1 MPPRSVPGSTLPCSF
16 AARAA
21 RRAIHR
27 FAAAALA
34 AVALFATSPTPAHA
48 YGPFSITLPV
58 FSVPSPIA
66 VAAGDFNGDGNPD
79 LATARSSAAFLF
91 LWTGNGSGAYSSFT
105 SVATAAR
112 PFAVA
117 SADLNNDGKL
127 DLVSVGG
134 ASVSVL
140 LGNGDG
146 TFAAHVDYTVPNGT
160 SIRSV
165 VPADINGDGS
175 LDLVVASPAASTIS
189 VLLGN
194 GNGTFAARTD
204 YATLPAPNT
213 VAVADLNND
222 GKLDLATVS
231 RAASGFVSV
240 FLGTGA
246 GAFGA
251 RSDFACGSLPG
262 AIALGDLNGD
272 GNADAAVGLSGGY
285 SLLLGNGNGTF
296 GAATTVAGTQNGES
310 IAIGDLD
317 TDNKPELVMTASN
330 GAVYLPGVGNGTF
343 GAATSA
349 VASASNYDG
358 LTLADVNRDG
368 ALDVVASSLLLN
380 RVAITIS
387 NRPLFGAQRPY
398 TVGSFYFGLNPG
410 SRTLATGDVNG
421 DGHPDAVVANWADT
435 TGIVCFGA
443 GDGSFS
449 SSVTLRTDSLPSSAA
464 AVDLNGDNRAD
475 VLFSNFKSGSVS
487 VFLSQPGNTF
497 APRANY
503 AVGAFPMAVTAGDVN
518 SDGKPD
524 MIALTAGSNVSV
536 LLNNGDGT
544 FGAAAPKPTAL
555 TGGGVQ
561 LGLATGDLNGDGLLD
576 IVVTSTALRYSAML
590 GNGAGQ
596 FTAHTDSVL
605 VGHTSNP
612 WGVAIGD
619 LTGDGLADLAF
630 ANRDAGYLELK
641 QGNGAGVFAPMPGS
655 PVQPTNASECASVAI
670 ADVNGDGHMDLVT
683 STWPGYMLG
692 DGQGGFGPYT
702 MAPFLNFGYS
712 PTAPPYTIHGTAV
725 RRSYS
730 VALNDMDND
739 GRQDMLVTGPAYSD
753 DSNQL
758 AVQLRLKPTQ
768 LTLGLPAGPIVQ
780 SQPLTLTATVNVP
793 FAGAGVPVDADTV
806 TFFDGFT
813 ALGKAAVLGNVAT
826 LTIPA
831 PWAGMRTFRAVYGG
845 CVPFWILNSQN
856 PPGLGYYT
864 LDWDFDKAKY
874 TGSIAPARTTLVLPS
889 SVLDAPAPRP
899 GTLALERLA
908 NPALGG
914 RLALAFT
921 LPSASSARLEVLDV
935 TGRRVFAREVG
946 TMGAGRHTLQ
956 VGGDTPLRSGVYFVR
971 LSQGAEVASARA
983 TVLR

>member
-1 MPPRSVPGSTLPCSF
+1 MPCRS
-16 AARAA
+16 AARAIQ
-21 RRAIHR
+21 RC
-27 FAAAALA
+27 AAAALA
-34 AVALFATSPTPAHA
+34 AVALFATLPAPA
-48 YGPFSITLPV
+48 SAVPYGPFSITLPV

-91 LWTGNGSGAYSSFT
+91 LWVGNGSGAYSSLT

-134 ASVSVL
+134 TSVSVL

-160 SIRSV
+160 GFRSI
-165 VPADINGDGS
+165 VPADVNGDGS
-175 LDLVVASPAASTIS
+175 LDLVVASPAASSIS

-204 YATLPAPNT
+204 YTTLSAPNT
-213 VAVADLNND
+213 VAVADLDND
-222 GKLDLATVS
+222 GKLDIATIS

-272 GNADAAVGLSGGY
+272 GNADAAVALTGGY
-285 SLLLGNGNGTF
+285 SVLLGAGNGTL
-296 GAATTVAGTQNGES
+296 GAAATIAGTQNGEAV
-310 IAIGDLD
+310 AIGDLD
-317 TDNKPELVMTASN
+317 ADNKPELVMTASN
-330 GAVYLPGVGNGTF
+330 GALYLPGVGNGTF

-349 VASASNYDG
+349 VTSASNYDG
-358 LTLADVNRDG
+358 LTLADINRDG
-368 ALDVVASSLLLN
+368 ALDVVASSLILN
-380 RVAITIS
+380 RVSITLS
-387 NRPLFGAQRPY
+387 NRPLFGAQRPFRTGNY
-398 TVGSFYFGLNPG
+398 LNAPNPG

-475 VLFSNFKSGSVS
+475 VLFSNYKSNSVS
-487 VFLSQPGNTF
+487 VYLSQPGNTF
-497 APRANY
+497 APRVDY
-503 AVGAFPMAVTAGDVN
+503 AVGALPMAVTAGDVN

-524 MIALTAGSNVSV
+524 MIALAAGSNISV

-544 FGAAAPKPTAL
+544 FGPASPKPTAL
-555 TGGGVQ
+555 AGGGVQ
-561 LGLATGDLNGDGLLD
+561 LGLATGDLNADGLLD
-576 IVVTSTALRYSAML
+576 IVVTSTALRYSAMF

-605 VGHTSNP
+605 VGHGFNP

-619 LTGDGLADLAF
+619 LTGDGVADLAF
-630 ANRDAGYLELK
+630 ANRDQAYIELK
-641 QGNGAGVFAPMPGS
+641 QGNGVGVFTPMAGS
-655 PVQPTNASECASVAI
+655 PVQPTNATGCPSVAI
-670 ADVNGDGHMDLVT
+670 GDVNGDGHMDLVT

-702 MAPFLNFGYS
+702 MAPFLNIGLS
-712 PTAPPYTIHGTAV
+712 PTEFPFNIAGTAT
-725 RRSYS
+725 RRNYS
-730 VALNDMDND
+730 VALDDMDGD
-739 GRQDMLVTGPAYSD
+739 GRTDMLLAGIPHSD
-753 DSNQL
+753 SLGGNRL

-813 ALGKAAVLGNVAT
+813 VLGKAAVLGNVAT

-831 PWAGMRTFRAVYGG
+831 PWPGMRTFRAVYGG
-845 CVPFWILNSQN
+845 CAPFWIMNSQN

-864 LDWDFDKAKY
+864 TDWDFEKAKY
-874 TGSIAPARTTLVLPS
+874 TGSIAPARTALVLPS
-889 SVLDAPAPRP
+889 SVLGVPTPRP
-899 GTLALERLA
+899 GRLALERIT

-914 RLALAFT
+914 RMALAFT
-921 LPSASSARLEVLDV
+921 LPSAASARLEVMDV
-935 TGRRVFAREVG
+935 TGRRVFTREVG
-946 TMGAGRHTLQ
+946 TMGAGRHTVH

-971 LSQGAEVASARA
+971 LSQGADGASARV